1 MVTSS
6 HLFDKIANQCTPQK
20 IASIRNKP
28 SGNKP
33 RWGGMVVGMGMM
45 VAEGDRWVAAVLVWN
60 EDDGRRG
67 RPPCLVAEGSWTLR
81 QRIITNDACRLGTL
95 LRGCGGG
102 GLVRHRKGPDAGGH
116 PGRGIL
122 LIQVRRLKRFVVV
135 GIFVDWSTA
144 HEQFVLAVNLYY
156 LHFGSDIFLIH
167 S

>member
-6 HLFDKIANQCTPQK
+6 HLFDKIANQCNAPYK

-45 VAEGDRWVAAVLVWN
+45 VAEDDWWVAAVLVWN
-60 EDDGRRG
+60 EDDGRRW

-102 GLVRHRKGPDAGGH
+102 GLVLHRKGPDAGGASG
-116 PGRGIL
+116 PWDSAYSGATIKTFRRGWGF
-122 LIQVRRLKRFVVV
+122 RRLEYSP
-135 GIFVDWSTA
+135 W
-144 HEQFVLAVNLYY
+144 AVRS
-156 LHFGSDIFLIH
+156 GS
-167 S
+167 